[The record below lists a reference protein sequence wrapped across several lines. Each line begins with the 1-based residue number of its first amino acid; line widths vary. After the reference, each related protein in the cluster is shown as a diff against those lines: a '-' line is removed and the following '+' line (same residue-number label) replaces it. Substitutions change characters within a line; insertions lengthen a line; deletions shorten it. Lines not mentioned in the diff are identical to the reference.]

1 MKVYETIISYLD
13 KAIERIEFVSLGMAD
28 KSNNNAYRFLS
39 SDNADGIQIPLCLYR
54 DILGLH
60 GFPLGNKQQEVVEVA
75 EDLGE
80 AWGDLFDAIG
90 QRIRKSHD
98 ALEIA
103 RNACN
108 QANESLIVLLKSKV
122 GSAPAKN
129 AKSVVRELNTA
140 IANLSA
146 AMRKELAGPEPEE
159 PGKHQRDAI
168 RILAVSLIR
177 GYSNFHNVNYSG
189 GVEAVH
195 KLLWKKFRKLGL
207 SDGDESFRHLL
218 YEDKFKDADPADED
232 ELRKHGLIK

>member
-28 KSNNNAYRFLS
+28 KGNNNAYRFLS

-146 AMRKELAGPEPEE
+146 AMRKELASPPPPK
-159 PGKHQRDAI
+159 PGSVRKDEI
-168 RILAVSLIR
+168 RLLAVSLMK
-177 GYSNFHNVNYSG
+177 G
-189 GVEAVH
+189 
-195 KLLWKKFRKLGL
+195 FRKHCGGKYADAENAVRKVLWQKFDMLGL
-207 SDGDESFRHLL
+207 ACS
-218 YEDKFKDADPADED
+218 DADFHQLRYNDNFKHADAATED
-232 ELRKHGLIK
+232 ELREHDLL